1 MSIFGIKKSFGVNYA
16 AVKVGNVFSNL
27 KNTIDSW
34 DPEGSSEAEIM
45 GIDQQLSE
53 LTLEAGQV
61 EQKVAKEKADV
72 VRVRNDYNRRVGG
85 LEVLQKQFDTTT
97 DAALKSE
104 IEKVMEEELTTLA
117 EVEAQ
122 LIVEEQEEEEAVA
135 ELAQIS
141 DLCKIV
147 AEKLK
152 TARKT
157 VEQGKA
163 AAAKAE
169 RREQLAAEK
178 EARAKKIAGITQDMG
193 AVTGA
198 LNAYAKKA
206 EKANASAAAME
217 MKAKLLTPAATSNL
231 MEEAM
236 KAADAGASVP
246 KMSIADRMAA
256 LKKK

>member
-1 MSIFGIKKSFGVNYA
+1 MGIFGIKKSFGVNYA

-34 DPEGSSEAEIM
+34 DPEGSSEAEIL

-72 VRVRNDYNRRVGG
+72 VRVRSDYNRRLGG
-85 LEVLQKQFDTTT
+85 LSVLQQRLDTTT
-97 DAALKSE
+97 EGPVKAE
-104 IEKVMEEELTTLA
+104 IEAVMEEELTNLS
-117 EVEAQ
+117 ELEAQ
-122 LIVEEQEEEEAVA
+122 LAVEEQEETEAVA

-157 VEQGKA
+157 VNQGKA
-163 AAAKAE
+163 AAEKAE

-198 LNAYAKKA
+198 LSAYAKKA
-206 EKANASAAAME
+206 DQANARASALE
-217 MKAKLLTPAATSNL
+217 MKASLLTPKAASNL

-236 KAADAGASVP
+236 KAADDGGTAP

>member
-236 KAADAGASVP
+236 KAADAGVTTP

>member
-16 AVKVGNVFSNL
+16 AVKVENVFSNL
-27 KNTIDSW
+27 KNTIDGW
-34 DPEGSSEAEIM
+34 DPEGSSEAEIR

-61 EQKVAKEKADV
+61 EQKVVKEKADV

-85 LEVLQKQFDTTT
+85 LGVLQTQLDATT
-97 DAALKSE
+97 DAALKAE

-122 LIVEEQEEEEAVA
+122 LAVEEQEEEEAVA

-147 AEKLK
+147 ADKLK

-163 AAAKAE
+163 AAEKAE

-178 EARAKKIAGITQDMG
+178 EARAKKIAGITKDMG

-198 LNAYAKKA
+198 LNAYTKKA
-206 EKANASAAAME
+206 EKANASAASME
-217 MKAKLLTPAATSNL
+217 MKAKLLTPVATSNL

-236 KAADAGASVP
+236 KAADAGVTSP